1 MSASAPTETELKLRL
16 APDAAARIARHP
28 AIAAVKRARAT
39 SGELV
44 GIYFDTP
51 DGRLAHA
58 GIALRVRREGAR
70 WVQALKGPARPSDS
84 AGLSTRAEL
93 QWTLPPSEGRPPLDL
108 SLLQGTP
115 WEKPIAKAVQNGP
128 LAPRLTSAFRRT
140 TVPLRFADGTLAL
153 LAIDVGTIRAEVA
166 AGRRRQLPL
175 CELEIELESGNA
187 SCLFELALALSA
199 NVPLGVESRSK
210 AERGYALLR
219 GTHTEPFRAE
229 PVELPAHCTGAQA
242 LAIIIGNCVRQIE
255 ANARMIAEGGN
266 PEHVHQARVGVRR
279 LRSCLQLARRY
290 VPAEPLTTIEGELRW
305 FANAL
310 GPARDLDVLLDET
323 LPPLLA
329 EGKRGHGRAL
339 TDAVAPLHAGA
350 LKRRRAARLQARA
363 AVRAAR
369 LQQLLLHLGSFCATP
384 DFGASPDENG
394 VVMLVQPATTLARA
408 VLKRRYRKLM
418 DLGSKLAEATT
429 AERHNVRIAAKRLR
443 YAIEFFGSLYPR
455 KRVRAL
461 AKSLVRL
468 QDVLGRDNDAQVALT
483 LATEITGN
491 ASTTTAALAGW
502 AAAQSVGHQRESAE
516 AWERLVACEA
526 FWDRTASAAGD

>member
-1 MSASAPTETELKLRL
+1 MSASTPTETELKLRL
-16 APDAAARIARHP
+16 APEAAARIARHP
-28 AIAAVKRARAT
+28 AIAKLKRGRAT
-39 SGELV
+39 SREFV
-44 GIYFDTP
+44 GIYFDSP
-51 DGRLAHA
+51 DERLART

-70 WVQALKGPARPSDS
+70 WVQALKGPAKPSDG

-115 WEKPIAKAVQNGP
+115 WERPIAKAAKDGP
-128 LAPRLTSAFRRT
+128 LVPRLTSTFRRT
-140 TVPLRFADGTLAL
+140 TIPLRFADGTLAL
-153 LAIDVGTIRAEVA
+153 LAIDIGTIRAEIA
-166 AGRRRQLPL
+166 GGRRRQLPL

-187 SCLFELALALSA
+187 SCLFELALALA
-199 NVPLGVESRSK
+199 ADVPLGVESRSK
-210 AERGYALLR
+210 AERGFALLR
-219 GTHTEPFRAE
+219 GTQAEPFRAE
-229 PVELPAHCTGAQA
+229 PVELPAGCTGAQA

-255 ANARMIAEGGN
+255 ANARMIADGGE
-266 PEHVHQARVGVRR
+266 PEHVHQARVGARR

-290 VPAEPLTTIEGELRW
+290 VAAEPLTAIEGELRW

-310 GPARDLDVLLDET
+310 GPARDLDVLIDET
-323 LPPLLA
+323 LPPLVA
-329 EGKRGHGRAL
+329 EGERVDGRVLNDAL
-339 TDAVAPLHAGA
+339 APLHAGA
-350 LKRRRAARLQARA
+350 LKRRRAARLHARA

-369 LQQLLLHLGSFCATP
+369 LQQLLLRLGAYCATP

-394 VVMLVQPATTLARA
+394 VVMLARPATTLARA
-408 VLKRRYRKLM
+408 VLKRRYRKLL

-429 AERHNVRIAAKRLR
+429 AERHRVRIAAKRLR

-468 QDVLGRDNDAQVALT
+468 QDALGRTNDAQVALA
-483 LATEITGN
+483 LATEIAGD

-502 AAAQSVGHQRESAE
+502 AAAQSFGHERDAME
-516 AWERLVACEA
+516 AWKRFVACEV
-526 FWDRTASAAGD
+526 FWDRAASPAGD